1 MWKGGKERA
10 TITVLPH
17 ERYDFDRDYVQRL
30 LASDPETEQHFA
42 KYFGDLLSIKLRR
55 RLRSPAQVEDAR
67 QETFKRVLVTLK
79 QKGGLQAAE
88 HLGAFVNG
96 VCNNVL
102 FEVYRS
108 GSRVQP
114 MEEGQDVVDET
125 RPSVESGLMA
135 EDDRERVQRALS
147 GMPQKERDLLQALF
161 FEERDKDELCR
172 ELNVDRGYLR
182 VLLHRAKAR
191 FRERF
196 EGGGGETTWIT
207 SKP

>member
-1 MWKGGKERA
+1 MHALRA
-10 TITVLPH
+10 RTTITVLQRD
-17 ERYDFDRDYVQRL
+17 RYDFDREYVQRL
-30 LASDPETEQHFA
+30 VAADPETEQHFA
-42 KYFGDLLSIKLRR
+42 RYFGDLLSIKLRR
-55 RLRSPAQVEDAR
+55 RLRSPAQVEDAK
-67 QETFKRVLVTLK
+67 QETFKRVLITLK

-114 MEEGQDVVDET
+114 IEEGQDVIDET
-125 RPSVESGLMA
+125 RPSAESGLMA
-135 EDDRERVQRALS
+135 QDDRARVQRALA
-147 GMPQKERDLLQALF
+147 GMPQKERELLQALF
-161 FEERDKDELCR
+161 FEERDKDELCGD
-172 ELNVDRGYLR
+172 LNVDRGYLR

-196 EGGGGETTWIT
+196 EEGGGQATWTT